1 MKVLFPDPVNPMTAM
16 ITGAWMTSLEVL
28 TRLRSVIVIVL
39 QVVLMEIIHHEKQL
53 KWKRVTV
60 VKPVVVISWCRVDEE
75 EP

>member
-39 QVVLMEIIHHEKQL
+39 QAVLMEIIHHYKQL
-53 KWKRVTV
+53 KWKRVTA
-60 VKPVVVISWCRVDEE
+60 VKPVVVVGWCRVDEE
-75 EP
+75 EL